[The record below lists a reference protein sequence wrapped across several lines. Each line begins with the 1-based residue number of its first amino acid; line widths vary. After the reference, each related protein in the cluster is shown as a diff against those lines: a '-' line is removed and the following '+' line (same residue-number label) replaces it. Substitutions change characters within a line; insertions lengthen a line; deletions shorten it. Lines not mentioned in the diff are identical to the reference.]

1 MVVRRSFR
9 LPSALG
15 IPLIWVAALA
25 FAHGTTA
32 YGQSE
37 QVDFNRDVRP
47 ILSNVCFKCHGPD
60 AGARK
65 KDLRLDL
72 EESAIEERDGVRA
85 IVPGDPA
92 ASAMVQRI
100 THSDPDE
107 RMPPQNQTHKL
118 SQQDIDVIIRWIK
131 QGAEYD
137 LHWAYT
143 AVNRPPVPNVKQ
155 ADWVSNPIDNFILN
169 RLESEGLQP
178 SAEADPVTLTRR
190 MFVDLTGLPPKPE
203 DVRSFET
210 DGHEPI
216 VDRLMASQHYGER
229 MAVTWLDLVRYA
241 DSAGY
246 HNDPPRSIWPYRDYV
261 INAFNNNKPFDE
273 FTTEQ
278 LAGDLLENATQED
291 LVASGYN
298 RLNQTTGEGGA
309 QAKEYLAIYSA
320 DRVRTT
326 AAVWL
331 GSTFLCAQ
339 CHDHK
344 YDPITMK
351 DFYSFA
357 AFFADI
363 EEQGVY
369 AGPGTTLTLKTKEGR
384 AREQELRAAVT
395 EAEKG
400 LAIPDSDLTEERNEW
415 IEGTHFDLMLQG
427 IRGWAPVQP
436 TSIHSESGSTLE
448 LQPDFSVLSTGEFP
462 DRDTYTIE
470 IETGRKNVTG
480 LRLEA
485 LTHESF
491 GGGLTRDAPFIEL
504 SEFEVFTGTQEDGNL
519 AKAEIAELLANDK
532 EIIDNRASHLAI
544 DGNLKTGWHV
554 NKIWPGKKA
563 VIAVKFANPIEG
575 GPGTKLTV
583 RMHHQALKTQ
593 TLIGRFRISLTTAEE
608 VAADRSVDTSEPVLV
623 GVTKAAQERSEE
635 ATAQINAHYRLV
647 SPRLEKVQKAVDK
660 KQGALSNHVNR
671 YPRTLVTKS
680 VEPRT
685 IRILPRGNWMDD
697 SGEIMSP
704 AIPEFLGETPMRG
717 ERVTRLDL
725 ADWLVSRDNP
735 LTARVFVN
743 RLWKELFGKGLSS
756 LMEDVGAQGKPPT
769 HPELLDWLA
778 VEFMESGWDVKHMV
792 RLMTTSATYR
802 QASTASAALREL
814 DPFNRLLAR
823 QSRVRY
829 GAEAIRDTAL
839 ALSGLLVPE
848 IGGRSVRPYQP
859 AGYYAHMNFP
869 KRTYQVDSG
878 KNLFRRGLYT
888 HWQRTFLHPSMLTFD
903 APSREECT
911 ADRPVSNTPQQALVL
926 LNDPIYGEA
935 ARVFAARILHEG
947 FGSDDQ
953 RINWAV
959 EQAISRKPDSR
970 ELNVLRTL
978 LEKHTKQFRG
988 DAEAAKA
995 ALQVGV
1001 SPVPE
1006 DIDPVVLAAWT
1017 SVARVILNLAEVI
1030 TRS

>member
-1 MVVRRSFR
+1 
-9 LPSALG
+9 
-15 IPLIWVAALA
+15 
-25 FAHGTTA
+25 
-32 YGQSE
+32 
-37 QVDFNRDVRP
+37 VDFNRDIRP
-47 ILSNVCFKCHGPD
+47 VLSNVCFKCHGPD
-60 AGARK
+60 GGARK
-65 KDLRLDL
+65 KNLRLDVQ
-72 EESAIEERDGVRA
+72 ESAFEDRDGVRA

-107 RMPPQNQTHKL
+107 RMPPKQQTHRL
-118 SQQDIDVIIRWIK
+118 SDQNIETIIRWIE

-143 AVNRPPVPNVKQ
+143 PVNRPPLPEVK
-155 ADWVSNPIDNFILN
+155 DTEWVQNPIDRFVLK
-169 RLESEGLQP
+169 RLEDEGLQP
-178 SAEADPVTLTRR
+178 SSEADAVSLTRR
-190 MFVDLTGLPPKPE
+190 MHIDLTGLPPRPE
-203 DVRSFET
+203 DVRAFEAEGSDST
-210 DGHEPI
+210 L
-216 VDRLMASQHYGER
+216 DRLLASPHYGER
-229 MAVTWLDLVRYA
+229 MAVSWLDLVRYA

-261 INAFNNNKPFDE
+261 INAFNNNKPFDQ

-278 LAGDLLENATQED
+278 LAGDLLENATEEH
-291 LVASGYN
+291 LIASGYN

-400 LAIPDSDLTEERNEW
+400 LAIPDSELTEERDKW
-415 IEGTHFDLMLQG
+415 IQGTHFDLMLQG

-436 TSIHSESGSTLE
+436 TAIHSESGSTLE
-448 LQPDFSVLSTGEFP
+448 FQPDFSVLSTGEFP
-462 DRDTYTIE
+462 DHDTYTVE
-470 IETGRKNVTG
+470 FETGRENVTG

-491 GGGLTRDAPFIEL
+491 GGGLTREAPFIEL
-504 SEFEVFTGTQEDGNL
+504 SELEVFTGTQDGGDL
-519 AKAEIAELLANDK
+519 AEAEIAELIANENK
-532 EIIDNRASHLAI
+532 TLENRASHLAI

-563 VIAVKFANPIEG
+563 VIAAKFTNPIGG

-583 RMHHQALKTQ
+583 RIHHQALKTQ

-608 VAADRSVDTSEPVLV
+608 VAADRSVDVSESVLIS
-623 GVTKAAQERSEE
+623 VTKAAQERSEE
-635 ATAQINAHYRLV
+635 ETAQINAHYRLV
-647 SPRLEKVQKAVDK
+647 SPTLEEVRNAVSK
-660 KQGALSNHVNR
+660 KQGVLTNHLNR
-671 YPRTLVTKS
+671 YPKTLVTKS
-680 VEPRT
+680 TKPRT

-697 SGEIMSP
+697 SGEIMTP
-704 AIPEFLGETPMRG
+704 AVPEFLGETQTNG
-717 ERVTRLDL
+717 ERATRADL
-725 ADWLVSRDNP
+725 AAWIVSRDNP

-743 RLWKELFGKGLSS
+743 RLWKEFFGHGISS
-756 LMEDVGAQGKPPT
+756 VLEDIGAQGKPPT

-802 QASTASAALREL
+802 QASTSSEALREL
-814 DPFNRLLAR
+814 DPFNYLLAR

-829 GAEAIRDTAL
+829 GAETIRDTAL
-839 ALSGLLVPE
+839 AVSGLLVPD

-911 ADRPVSNTPQQALVL
+911 AERPVSNTPQQALVL

-935 ARVFAARILHEG
+935 ARVFAARILREG
-947 FGSDDQ
+947 FGGDEQ
-953 RINWAV
+953 RISWAV

-978 LEKHTKQFRG
+978 LEKHTEQFRG

-1001 SPVPE
+1001 SPVPD